1 MVPVKSPVKLK
12 MPKKEKHQKP
22 NQNSSRSQ
30 RNILCRNLLPNLIYI
45 TIRIYILKKVFLI
58 WKTFLVWSFR
68 LKYVFSEGPQ
78 RNFLLY
84 MVRNIWIGLSWNNFN
99 LQPLQHRQKNHR
111 VVKNGRFSKIFIS
124 FFQFI
129 NFLNLKK
136 LVYTLDTEDI
146 WEDIFLLF
154 NSIVWSY
161 HFIHP
166 LKGQSNEIFDC
177 QFFFIIQ
184 TSMGHWSIGLNI
196 FNFG

>member
-1 MVPVKSPVKLK
+1 MS
-12 MPKKEKHQKP
+12 EFTTKP
-22 NQNSSRSQ
+22 YLHNYP
-30 RNILCRNLLPNLIYI
+30 NIY
-45 TIRIYILKKVFLI
+45 LKKVFLI

-166 LKGQSNEIFDC
+166 LKGQSNEIFNC